1 MKLNMFCVGADA
13 SIDGAFF
20 KKYLKSFGSVGFK
33 ITTGVIIEFELTMF
47 RRIFVI
53 SNPMEINR
61 MNDGFRTTMIAMPDF
76 EVSDPPKDI
85 IVADLNGNLA
95 DVKVEARNGSLAD
108 VKITICDKMNQ
119 PTYKIEKYN
128 VPYKGIMTSEFEMR
142 GNLILTQTYYKVQQ
156 LNSMPAVRSVK
167 RS

>member
-1 MKLNMFCVGADA
+1 MFCVGADA
-13 SIDGAFF
+13 SIDGSLFRKYF
-20 KKYLKSFGSVGFK
+20 KMLGNIGVKF
-33 ITTGVIIEFELTMF
+33 TTGVIIEFELTMF

-53 SNPMEINR
+53 SNPVEINR
-61 MNDGFRTTMIAMPDF
+61 MGSGFRTTMIAMKDF

-95 DVKVEARNGSLAD
+95 DVKMEGRNGSLAD

-142 GNLILTQTYYKVQQ
+142 GNLVLTQTFHKIDKDLKQ
-156 LNSMPAVRSVK
+156 LKSAGKTR
-167 RS
+167 